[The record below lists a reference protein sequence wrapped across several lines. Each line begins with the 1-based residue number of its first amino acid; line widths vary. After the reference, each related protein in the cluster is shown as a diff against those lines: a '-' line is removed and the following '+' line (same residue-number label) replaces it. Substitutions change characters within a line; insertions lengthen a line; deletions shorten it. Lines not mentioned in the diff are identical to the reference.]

1 MSSLL
6 YNIIIIIICNLMINV
21 LSLNHIKLFIEE
33 INNKNVESIKK
44 IDTDINVEING
55 LKTKQK
61 HIEKSSKENEI
72 TIKKIEKNQINN
84 KELKTL
90 EEDLKK
96 KIEEDVDN
104 QNKILEENITKKME
118 EDLNNQNKILEENIT
133 KKMEE
138 DLNNQKKNEEKINE
152 LFSKIKTNNGGS
164 KNVMNEV
171 RFLNKIKN
179 TSLIN
184 IDDKDNVKIS
194 KMDTHVCTIKIL
206 LIENDILDINKKIN
220 YNYNKII
227 NVTGNIYNSNN
238 NNIIH
243 IINPS
248 NIQIIDGFC
257 IIKDLNYII
266 KKDEI
271 LCIHLHL
278 ICDKYSF
285 SS

>member
-6 YNIIIIIICNLMINV
+6 YNLIIIIICNLMINL
-21 LSLNHIKLFIEE
+21 LSINHIKLFIEE
-33 INNKNVESIKK
+33 INTKNVESIKK
-44 IDTDINVEING
+44 IDTELNVEIKD

-61 HIEKSSKENEI
+61 HIEKSSKDNEI
-72 TIKKIEKNQINN
+72 NIKKVEKSQINN
-84 KELKTL
+84 KEFQSL

-104 QNKILEENITKKME
+104 QKKILEESITKKIEDVDDQKKILEENITKKI
-118 EDLNNQNKILEENIT
+118 DDQQTLLE
-133 KKMEE
+133 
-138 DLNNQKKNEEKINE
+138 KNMDE
-152 LFSKIKTNNGGS
+152 LSSKIKTNSGGGIPRS
-164 KNVMNEV
+164 AINEV

-184 IDDKDNVKIS
+184 IDDKDNIRML
-194 KMDTHVCTIKIL
+194 KMDTHVCTIKVALEDNEIL
-206 LIENDILDINKKIN
+206 NINKKIN
-220 YNYNKII
+220 YKYSQVI
-227 NVTGNIYNSNN
+227 NVTGNIYNKMN
-238 NNIIH
+238 NNIVH

-257 IIKDLNYII
+257 IIKDLNYYT
-266 KKDEI
+266 KTDEV

-285 SS
+285 SP

>member
-84 KELKTL
+84 KEFKTL

-104 QNKILEENITKKME
+104 KKKILEENITKRIE
-118 EDLNNQNKILEENIT
+118 EDV
-133 KKMEE
+133 
-138 DLNNQKKNEEKINE
+138 DNQKKNEEKINE
-152 LFSKIKTNNGGS
+152 LFNKIKTNNGGS

-184 IDDKDNVKIS
+184 IDDKDNVKTS
-194 KMDTHVCTIKIL
+194 KLDTHVCTIKIP
-206 LIENDILDINKKIN
+206 LIDNDILNVNKKIN
-220 YNYNKII
+220 YKYNQII
-227 NVTGNIYNSNN
+227 NVTGIIYNKNN

-257 IIKDLNYII
+257 IIKDLNYIT

-278 ICDKYSF
+278 ICDKYTF
-285 SS
+285 NP

>member
-6 YNIIIIIICNLMINV
+6 YNLIIIIICNLMINL
-21 LSLNHIKLFIEE
+21 LSINHIKLFIEE
-33 INNKNVESIKK
+33 INTKNVESIKK
-44 IDTDINVEING
+44 IDTELNVEIKD

-61 HIEKSSKENEI
+61 HIEKSSKDNEI
-72 TIKKIEKNQINN
+72 NIKKVEKSQINN
-84 KELKTL
+84 KEFQSL

-104 QNKILEENITKKME
+104 QKKILEESITKKIEDVDDQKKILEENITKKI
-118 EDLNNQNKILEENIT
+118 DDQQTLLE
-133 KKMEE
+133 
-138 DLNNQKKNEEKINE
+138 KNMDE
-152 LFSKIKTNNGGS
+152 LSSKIKTNSGGGIPRS
-164 KNVMNEV
+164 AINEV

-184 IDDKDNVKIS
+184 IDDKNNIKML
-194 KMDTHVCTIKIL
+194 KMDTHVCTIKVALEDNEIL
-206 LIENDILDINKKIN
+206 NINKKIN
-220 YNYNKII
+220 YKYSQVI
-227 NVTGNIYNSNN
+227 NVTGNIYNKMN
-238 NNIIH
+238 NNIVH

-257 IIKDLNYII
+257 IIKDLNYYT
-266 KKDEI
+266 KTDEV

-285 SS
+285 SP